1 MSKIINCIT
10 IVFTVVVC
18 FSLLVAFAE
27 NVNLVSVQD
36 DPKNTLGLIYSI
48 KQIEQASTLLKDGK
62 TEDAEKLLLGVK
74 NWLTDASENHYK
86 LFQTFSKNQ
95 KKTKSAKLEKAHALD
110 FANARDRC
118 YFLLEKKYISQKKI
132 KDAVMLLVEIVSSQ
146 PDTEIGNSA
155 YKLLQEIKF
164 SDKS

>member
-1 MSKIINCIT
+1 MSKINNYIT

-18 FSLLVAFAE
+18 FSSLIAFAE

-118 YFLLEKKYISQKKI
+118 YFLRNFQHQTHLI
-132 KDAVMLLVEIVSSQ
+132 L
-146 PDTEIGNSA
+146 
-155 YKLLQEIKF
+155 
-164 SDKS
+164 